1 MKVGEIDSNRFC
13 FIVFL
18 GLFFMYRLVL
28 GSFAKFNLSLGNSR
42 CLEITPFF
50 AFSSKTMLS

>member
-1 MKVGEIDSNRFC
+1 MKVGEIDSNKFC

-18 GLFFMYRLVL
+18 GLFFMYKLVF

-42 CLEITPFF
+42 CL
-50 AFSSKTMLS
+50 